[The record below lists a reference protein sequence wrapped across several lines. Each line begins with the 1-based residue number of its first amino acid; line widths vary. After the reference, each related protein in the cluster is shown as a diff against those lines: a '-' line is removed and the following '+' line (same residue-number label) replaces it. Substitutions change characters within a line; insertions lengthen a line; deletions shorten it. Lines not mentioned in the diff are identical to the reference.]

1 MAIQSVG
8 ATTASEGAKQAFAGG
23 KVVTQDDF
31 LKLLIAQMQNQD
43 PLKPMD
49 NQEFAAQL
57 ATFNSLG
64 QLIDINS
71 KLGGMQ
77 SNQGMVN
84 NLNAVSLIG
93 KEIET
98 DGNAVSLK
106 EGSPAAIPYLLG
118 ANAAQVTVT
127 IRKGSGE
134 LVRQWATVN
143 QPAGEQTLVWDGKDS
158 TGKSAPAGLYRF
170 EITAV
175 DATGKNIPSS
185 GLVRGI
191 VTGVNLEGSEPLLE
205 VGGLS
210 VPLSGVTK
218 VRSL

>member
-1 MAIQSVG
+1 MAIQNVG
-8 ATTASEGAKQAFAGG
+8 ATTAQGTAAQAFTGG

-77 SNQGMVN
+77 SNQGAAN
-84 NLNAVSLIG
+84 HLNAVSLIG

-98 DGNAVSLK
+98 NGNTVSLG
-106 EGSPAAIPYLLG
+106 EGSAAAIPYQLS
-118 ANAAQVTVT
+118 ANAARVAVT
-127 IRKGSGE
+127 IRNGAGE
-134 LVRQWATVN
+134 IVRQLAAAN
-143 QPAGEQTLVWDGKDS
+143 QQAGEQTLVWDGKDS
-158 TGKSAPAGLYRF
+158 AGRSAPGGLYSF
-170 EITAV
+170 EIAAV
-175 DATGKNIPSS
+175 DANGKNIPSS

-210 VPLSGVTK
+210 VPLSSVTK

>member
-1 MAIQSVG
+1 MAIQSIG
-8 ATTASEGAKQAFAGG
+8 ATTAQAGAQQSFAAG

-77 SNQGMVN
+77 NGQGAANQ
-84 NLNAVSLIG
+84 LNAVSLIG

-98 DGNAVSLK
+98 DGNVVSLR
-106 EGSPAAIPYLLG
+106 EGGTAAIPYLLG
-118 ANAAQVTVT
+118 ANAAQVTLT
-127 IRKGSGE
+127 IRTGSGE
-134 LVRQWATVN
+134 LMRQLTATN
-143 QPAGEQTLVWDGKDS
+143 QPVGEQTLVWDGKDGS
-158 TGKSAPAGLYRF
+158 GKSVPAGLYRF
-170 EITAV
+170 EISAV
-175 DATGKNIPSS
+175 DATGKNVPSS
-185 GLVRGI
+185 GLVRGV
-191 VTGVNLEGSEPLLE
+191 VTGVNLEGGEPLLE
-205 VGGLS
+205 IGGVS
-210 VPLSGVTK
+210 VPLSSVTK